1 VACDEAGE
9 LARIGEG
16 RGGGAASPLSLA
28 AGAVKTK
35 GVERRGWVG
44 SGVLV
49 VSLSSPVLSLSLLRV
64 TPLSRPF
71 PFLFTKAAKVLS
83 ILAYLVAEIKRLT

>member
-1 VACDEAGE
+1 

-16 RGGGAASPLSLA
+16 REGGAASPLSLA

-35 GVERRGWVG
+35 GVERRGWLGG

-49 VSLSSPVLSLSLLRV
+49 SLSSPLLSSLSLSPTRHSAV
-64 TPLSRPF
+64 APIPF
-71 PFLFTKAAKVLS
+71 SFV
-83 ILAYLVAEIKRLT
+83 LAYHEAEKKRSHESGVRPTRW

>member
-28 AGAVKTK
+28 AGAVKTE

-49 VSLSSPVLSLSLLRV
+49 VSLSFLSLSYASLRCRAHSLFFL
-64 TPLSRPF
+64 PKRQRFSLFSRT
-71 PFLFTKAAKVLS
+71 LWQ
-83 ILAYLVAEIKRLT
+83 R